1 MVKKKKVLVY
11 IPEADHEICKRHGV
25 NISKLCSDAVTNRA
39 YALRTDKGTDKIIE
53 ETENKLLHLK
63 RMKEQELRE
72 EEAKE
77 EILGPYNELMEK
89 FMEDTIRIYERNGI
103 FSRPVHQRRAEMQG
117 INFEDVLERLPETI
131 LANIVEYDTAE
142 VTGTKVHK
150 GDEGAQYKT
159 GLF

>member
-1 MVKKKKVLVY
+1 MVKMKRVSFWCPVSDL
-11 IPEADHEICKRHGV
+11 EICKRHSV
-25 NISKLCSDAVTNRA
+25 NVSEVCRDAITLKS

-53 ETENKLLHLK
+53 ETEDKLLHLK